1 MNKYSVAVAKDES
14 ELSTLFCDHF
24 SEVIGSVI
32 ERIGFATVALSGGKT
47 PDIIYT
53 KLAEDY
59 QNRIDWAKVIIFWT
73 DERCVPP
80 GDPQSNYGR
89 AYELLIEKI
98 GIPSEN
104 IFRVRGEDD
113 PETESERYAQL
124 LETNVRLKGNVPCF
138 DFIMLGIGEDGH
150 TASIFP
156 GHENLFTTEKL
167 TAVTV
172 NPSNLQTRITLTG
185 SLINN
190 ASNVAVVATGIN
202 KLKIISEVLDETDS
216 YPISFVSPIHGKLTW
231 FLTLDA
237 TPYSLRK

>member
-1 MNKYSVAVAKDES
+1 MNKYTVVVAKNES
-14 ELSTLFCDHF
+14 ELATKFCDYF
-24 SEVIGSVI
+24 SEIVGSVI
-32 ERIGFATVALSGGKT
+32 KRIGFATVALSGGKT
-47 PDIIYT
+47 PDIIFT

-59 QNRIDWAKVIIFWT
+59 PNRIDWAKVIIFWT

-124 LETNVRLKGNVPCF
+124 LETNARLKRDVPCF

-156 GHENLFTTEKL
+156 GQENLFTTDKL

-172 NPSNLQTRITLTG
+172 NPSNLQTRITLSG

-190 ASNVAVVATGIN
+190 ASNVAVVASGIN
-202 KLKIISEVLDETDS
+202 KLKIVSEVNDETDT
-216 YPISFVSPIHGKLTW
+216 YPISFVNPIHGKLTW

-237 TPYSLRK
+237 TPESLRK

>member
-1 MNKYSVAVAKDES
+1 MNKYTVVVAKNES
-14 ELSTLFCDHF
+14 ELATKFCDYF
-24 SEVIGSVI
+24 SEIVGSVI
-32 ERIGFATVALSGGKT
+32 KRIGFATVALSGGKT
-47 PDIIYT
+47 PDIIFT

-59 QNRIDWAKVIIFWT
+59 PNRIDWAKVIIFWT

-124 LETNVRLKGNVPCF
+124 LETNARLKRDVPCF

-156 GHENLFTTEKL
+156 GQLALFDSDKTYEVSVSPYT
-167 TAVTV
+167 
-172 NPSNLQTRITLTG
+172 QQQRITMTG
-185 SLINN
+185 KVINN
-190 ASNVAVVATGIN
+190 AENIYVMVSGKQKSAVVNNILN
-202 KLKIISEVLDETDS
+202 KTDESARYPASRVTPVNGDLKIFID
-216 YPISFVSPIHGKLTW
+216 K
-231 FLTLDA
+231 DA
-237 TPYSLRK
+237 AEI

>member
-1 MNKYSVAVAKDES
+1 MNKYTVVVAKNES
-14 ELSTLFCDHF
+14 ELATKFCDYF
-24 SEVIGSVI
+24 SEIVGSVI
-32 ERIGFATVALSGGKT
+32 KRIGFATVALSGGKT
-47 PDIIYT
+47 PDIIFT

-59 QNRIDWAKVIIFWT
+59 PNRIDWAKVIIFWT

-124 LETNVRLKGNVPCF
+124 LETNARLKRDVPCF

-156 GHENLFTTEKL
+156 GQENLFTTDKL

-172 NPSNLQTRITLTG
+172 NPSNLQTRITLSG

-190 ASNVAVVATGIN
+190 ASNVAVVASGIN
-202 KLKIISEVLDETDS
+202 KLKIVSEVIDETDT
-216 YPISFVSPIHGKLTW
+216 YPISFVNPIHGKLTW

-237 TPYSLRK
+237 TPESLRK

>member
-1 MNKYSVAVAKDES
+1 LNQYSVVIAKDEN
-14 ELSTLFCDHF
+14 ELSTKFCDHF
-24 SEVIGSVI
+24 SEVVGSVI

-47 PDIIYT
+47 PDIIFT

-59 QNRIDWAKVIIFWT
+59 HNKIDWAKVIIFWT

-138 DFIMLGIGEDGH
+138 DFIMLGVGEDGH

-156 GHENLFTTEKL
+156 GQERLFETNEL
-167 TAVTV
+167 TAVSV

-190 ASNVAVVATGIN
+190 ASNVAVVATGMN
-202 KLKIISEVLDETDS
+202 KLKIISEVLDETNS
-216 YPISFVSPIHGKLTW
+216 YPISFVNPIHGILTW

-237 TPYSLRK
+237 TPERLRK

>member
-1 MNKYSVAVAKDES
+1 MKQYSVAVAKDES
-14 ELSTLFCDHF
+14 ELSTMFCDHF
-24 SEVIGSVI
+24 SEAVGSVI

-47 PDIIYT
+47 PDIIFT

-59 QNRIDWAKVIIFWT
+59 HNRIDWAKVTIFWT

-124 LETNVRLKGNVPCF
+124 LETNVRLKRDVPCF

-156 GHENLFTTEKL
+156 GQENLFASDKL
-167 TAVTV
+167 TAVSV
-172 NPSNLQTRITLTG
+172 NPSSLQTRITLTG

-190 ASNVAVVATGIN
+190 ASNVAVVATGMN
-202 KLKIISEVLDETDS
+202 KLKIISEVLDETNS
-216 YPISFVSPIHGKLTW
+216 YPISLVSPIHGKLTW

-237 TPYSLRK
+237 TPERLRK

>member
-1 MNKYSVAVAKDES
+1 MNKFSVVVAKDES
-14 ELSTLFCDHF
+14 ELATKFCDHF
-24 SEVIGSVI
+24 SEVVGSVI

-47 PDIIYT
+47 PDIIFT
-53 KLAEDY
+53 KLAEY
-59 QNRIDWAKVIIFWT
+59 YHNRIDWAKVIIFWT

-80 GDPQSNYGR
+80 GDPQSNYTR

-104 IFRVRGEDD
+104 VFRVRGEDD
-113 PETESERYAQL
+113 PVTESERYAQL
-124 LETNVRLKGNVPCF
+124 LETNVRYKGDMPCF

-156 GHENLFTTEKL
+156 GQENLFASDKL
-167 TAVTV
+167 TAVSV

-190 ASNVAVVATGIN
+190 ASNVAVLASGIN
-202 KLKIISEVLDETDS
+202 KLKIVSEVLNESNS
-216 YPISFVSPIHGKLTW
+216 YPISLVSPAHGNLTW

-237 TPYSLRK
+237 APESLRK

>member
-1 MNKYSVAVAKDES
+1 MNKFSVVVAKDES
-14 ELSTLFCDHF
+14 ELATKFCDHF
-24 SEVIGSVI
+24 SEVVGSVI

-47 PDIIYT
+47 PDIIFT

-59 QNRIDWAKVIIFWT
+59 HNIFDWAKIIIFWT

-80 GDPQSNYGR
+80 DDPQSNYGR

-113 PETESERYAQL
+113 PVTESERYAQL
-124 LETNVRLKGNVPCF
+124 LETNVRLKGNVPSV
-138 DFIMLGIGEDGH
+138 DFIMLGVGEDGH

-156 GHENLFTTEKL
+156 GQEKLFETNEL
-167 TAVTV
+167 TAVSV

-190 ASNVAVVATGIN
+190 ASNVTVLASGIN
-202 KLKIISEVLDETDS
+202 KLKIVSEVLIESNS
-216 YPISFVSPIHGKLTW
+216 YPISLVSPAHGNLTW

-237 TPYSLRK
+237 APESLRK